1 MQDRLNGRMMGASS
15 TGNCRRESYASIP
28 MVRMTNTFM
37 RPGHEAQADMIAST
51 PKGILALQ
59 FGSGEVDIAS
69 GNFVFSATEAYMIEN
84 GSVSY
89 PIKGVTLIGNGPDV
103 LKRIKMVGHDFALD
117 LGVGGC
123 GKDGQ
128 MVPVGVGQPSILI
141 SSMTVGGTQV

>member
-1 MQDRLNGRMMGASS
+1 MQDRMNGRMMGTSS
-15 TGNCRRESYASIP
+15 TGNCRRESYASLP

-37 RPGHEAQADMIAST
+37 RPGGEKQADMIASI

-103 LKRIKMVGHDFALD
+103 LKRIQMVGHDFALD
-117 LGVGGC
+117 LGVGSC